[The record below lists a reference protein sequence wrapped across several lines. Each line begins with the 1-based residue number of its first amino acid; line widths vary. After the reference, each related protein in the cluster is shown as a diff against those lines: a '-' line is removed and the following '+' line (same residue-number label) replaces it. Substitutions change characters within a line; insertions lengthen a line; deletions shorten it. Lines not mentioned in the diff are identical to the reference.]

1 MPSGIDLL
9 RGTQSVKS
17 GKELLGQGQTQG
29 RITSGI
35 ELLNAPT
42 IPIPENPVPTLTPS
56 TAPESNMIDYEWYQD
71 KIKQEKLFASPEP
84 FYSRMSKLVDPSQ
97 DITDPT
103 LLKSPTQE
111 ERNGAMIALNRLWG
125 LAKNPYDVVKG
136 TAEFVASLP
145 GFGMGIVGAGV
156 ETTKEIGSR
165 MIKSEDFT
173 LLDLYESASK
183 GMEEQAGRWHESM
196 VAPLGRV
203 LDYPKKAGE
212 VLSDLVTGA
221 KPSEEPEPI
230 GDSAFIGEV
239 AMAPLTASSAILR
252 KIPDH
257 KIFDY
262 SPNLRGAGY
271 FLSDVISML
280 IFGRIYKGGTTKL
293 VKDMEPIANKMAD
306 LVDKQEKIN
315 AIPDEVIKKAQQE
328 VLNVEIKQAELEA
341 WKIKEKL
348 DAKEALKED
357 VKAKGKKVK
366 EVKEGKVKEEVKVE
380 EPITSGKELL
390 KEKKPKKAKK
400 KEVVIEEPTTPLDN
414 QLGIPDPVDLGT
426 ETNPFRDKPE
436 ETQALKKH
444 FARIKDTVL
453 EDPDLMLGKLINDV
467 NRWLDGE
474 DLPIDKVRDYLS
486 ELVVRADEVRGR
498 FDSLEYFNEWRETA
512 SDAAEWARKTDR
524 LDVKQSDF
532 KLTSGIDPT
541 EFFNRMRRLHPA
553 TFPVR
558 AQKLMAD
565 IANNLGV
572 TDVLDIFGGIGNIG
586 GMKKYGYKGKISANE
601 IEPKWGGVSTI
612 VEQKRRGVDIS
623 TIGDSRHLKN
633 KDNSVQAIFTSPT
646 YGNLMGLKSPSK
658 KDSYQA
664 FAGGKLEKG
673 NTGGEVWGPKYEQLH
688 REVYDE
694 AFRVVRPGG
703 YFVLNMKDKPITATS
718 QKNRWIPKKGSTV
731 FVEDNIMKATD
742 WHVKALE
749 DAGFKTVDRMTFDEP
764 NIIKGSGTQK
774 FGRKFSVGYEDVV
787 VLQKPL
793 VRLIDKRTGDTKLYD
808 ITGATTEAVKQLVA
822 GAKRLSEYTKQARG
836 MKSFKPKQAAQML
849 REEFNR
855 SFIDRSG
862 NIRGRLLDELG
873 EQGYEIIQKMYL
885 SKGASSQAA
894 NMLKQMR
901 KEVYAGLSLNE
912 KRVLDNLILADR
924 MIDIGKYKTGK
935 QFKFPEGLNPKDSAA
950 YNELFQYIEKLTPN
964 VAESLKRRAKAYFE
978 WMKKP
983 LKDMLDAELITQ
995 EEHDALASHNYRRL
1009 KIVDVYDKRY
1019 QSKLGKKK
1027 RTIYDSGVEAL
1038 AHGRETDVF
1047 EPSSEI
1053 MALEVFNRAYG
1064 RIMNNRANQALLDVA
1079 RTDHTNPF
1087 VRVKDSKKDKI
1098 PTGWNQTFVY
1108 DKGERKAMYLS
1119 PEMSK
1124 EWITNNPEIS
1134 YKMGQILRWS
1144 TMSPVLRTFAT
1155 GINWGFALAN
1165 LPRDIM
1171 HTWFTAREFKDG
1183 KWKPIYNPN
1192 LPIFGVQMLRDQ
1204 LSVFSDA
1211 ALRKGRYNDYIEQ
1224 GGGME
1229 FLVHQGRLFQR
1240 GRHIETEFSE
1250 AMNFLGYFGETSEI
1264 LTRLAIR
1271 ERALRKGKS
1280 AQEATF
1286 IARDYMD
1293 FGQGGGIAK
1302 ALDNAIPYL
1311 NASIQGTRGLVR
1323 AFKPGSD
1330 SALSSTYKLAQFGA
1344 LTVGLYI
1351 AMQKMHPESSKDLK
1365 ASLDSQNNICLPLG
1379 DDFGFEDEKG
1389 QMRYPYIK
1397 IPIDPGQKFFKKF
1410 FEAATDKWLGNEV
1423 DVDGTVNALE
1433 QFSPVGVSSL
1443 PPTIGGALG
1452 YVTNKDFW
1460 SNEDIWRKTD
1470 KPFGYP
1476 ESREEYIP
1484 GQTPQAFI
1492 DFGAATGLSPER
1504 TKYLVEELT
1513 TNGTLWSYLLDQGY
1527 DAAFG
1532 DMPKSKK
1539 EQHLAMTLSKI
1550 PVIKRFFG
1558 VTNPYT
1564 KYGTSMDESKE
1575 QSDIQRWIQTR
1586 GLDARVEGY
1595 LYDDTVSRK
1604 EVVDYMASFKDKKVY
1619 DRLKERFTFQE
1630 KTKDLPNRTF
1640 WLRLRGLTTEARA
1653 KVYVERLNKSNEEER
1668 QQLNKEMATVIQAG
1682 GVMSS
1687 EFREEVGKLRE

>member
-1 MPSGIDLL
+1 
-9 RGTQSVKS
+9 
-17 GKELLGQGQTQG
+17 
-29 RITSGI
+29 
-35 ELLNAPT
+35 
-42 IPIPENPVPTLTPS
+42 
-56 TAPESNMIDYEWYQD
+56 
-71 KIKQEKLFASPEP
+71 
-84 FYSRMSKLVDPSQ
+84 
-97 DITDPT
+97 
-103 LLKSPTQE
+103 
-111 ERNGAMIALNRLWG
+111 
-125 LAKNPYDVVKG
+125 
-136 TAEFVASLP
+136 
-145 GFGMGIVGAGV
+145 
-156 ETTKEIGSR
+156 
-165 MIKSEDFT
+165 
-173 LLDLYESASK
+173 
-183 GMEEQAGRWHESM
+183 
-196 VAPLGRV
+196 
-203 LDYPKKAGE
+203 
-212 VLSDLVTGA
+212 
-221 KPSEEPEPI
+221 
-230 GDSAFIGEV
+230 
-239 AMAPLTASSAILR
+239 
-252 KIPDH
+252 
-257 KIFDY
+257 
-262 SPNLRGAGY
+262 
-271 FLSDVISML
+271 
-280 IFGRIYKGGTTKL
+280 
-293 VKDMEPIANKMAD
+293 
-306 LVDKQEKIN
+306 
-315 AIPDEVIKKAQQE
+315 
-328 VLNVEIKQAELEA
+328 
-341 WKIKEKL
+341 
-348 DAKEALKED
+348 
-357 VKAKGKKVK
+357 
-366 EVKEGKVKEEVKVE
+366 
-380 EPITSGKELL
+380 
-390 KEKKPKKAKK
+390 
-400 KEVVIEEPTTPLDN
+400 
-414 QLGIPDPVDLGT
+414 
-426 ETNPFRDKPE
+426 
-436 ETQALKKH
+436 
-444 FARIKDTVL
+444 
-453 EDPDLMLGKLINDV
+453 
-467 NRWLDGE
+467 
-474 DLPIDKVRDYLS
+474 
-486 ELVVRADEVRGR
+486 
-498 FDSLEYFNEWRETA
+498 
-512 SDAAEWARKTDR
+512 
-524 LDVKQSDF
+524 
-532 KLTSGIDPT
+532 
-541 EFFNRMRRLHPA
+541 
-553 TFPVR
+553 
-558 AQKLMAD
+558 
-565 IANNLGV
+565 
-572 TDVLDIFGGIGNIG
+572 
-586 GMKKYGYKGKISANE
+586 
-601 IEPKWGGVSTI
+601 
-612 VEQKRRGVDIS
+612 
-623 TIGDSRHLKN
+623 
-633 KDNSVQAIFTSPT
+633 
-646 YGNLMGLKSPSK
+646 
-658 KDSYQA
+658 
-664 FAGGKLEKG
+664 
-673 NTGGEVWGPKYEQLH
+673 
-688 REVYDE
+688 
-694 AFRVVRPGG
+694 
-703 YFVLNMKDKPITATS
+703 
-718 QKNRWIPKKGSTV
+718 
-731 FVEDNIMKATD
+731 
-742 WHVKALE
+742 
-749 DAGFKTVDRMTFDEP
+749 
-764 NIIKGSGTQK
+764 
-774 FGRKFSVGYEDVV
+774 
-787 VLQKPL
+787 
-793 VRLIDKRTGDTKLYD
+793 
-808 ITGATTEAVKQLVA
+808 
-822 GAKRLSEYTKQARG
+822 
-836 MKSFKPKQAAQML
+836 
-849 REEFNR
+849 
-855 SFIDRSG
+855 
-862 NIRGRLLDELG
+862 
-873 EQGYEIIQKMYL
+873 
-885 SKGASSQAA
+885 
-894 NMLKQMR
+894 
-901 KEVYAGLSLNE
+901 
-912 KRVLDNLILADR
+912 
-924 MIDIGKYKTGK
+924 
-935 QFKFPEGLNPKDSAA
+935 
-950 YNELFQYIEKLTPN
+950 
-964 VAESLKRRAKAYFE
+964 
-978 WMKKP
+978 
-983 LKDMLDAELITQ
+983 
-995 EEHDALASHNYRRL
+995 
-1009 KIVDVYDKRY
+1009 
-1019 QSKLGKKK
+1019 
-1027 RTIYDSGVEAL
+1027 
-1038 AHGRETDVF
+1038 
-1047 EPSSEI
+1047 
-1053 MALEVFNRAYG
+1053 
-1064 RIMNNRANQALLDVA
+1064 
-1079 RTDHTNPF
+1079 
-1087 VRVKDSKKDKI
+1087 
-1098 PTGWNQTFVY
+1098 
-1108 DKGERKAMYLS
+1108 MYLS